1 MAEWITLDSVIKC
14 DHKGVIQNV
23 NQQDWVTIDVPV
35 LVDNDPEGRDIDWC
49 PNSGPTI
56 KKCGKTLQVAVGYST
71 WIRID
76 GHAVVL
82 ATLSV
87 SLFDLGSRG
96 VKVLG
101 ELPQGLPG
109 FSFPWV
115 SGIDLVEVLLGGI
128 AFDTRGDADKAAPAE
143 ATPASKLS
151 SACLKIKKVT
161 LVLASPSPPPVVV

>member
-56 KKCGKTLQVAVGYST
+56 KKCGKTLKVAVGYST

-82 ATLSV
+82 ATLDG
-87 SLFDLGSRG
+87 LTDGTPPG
-96 VKVLG
+96 VVHYT
-101 ELPQGLPG
+101 
-109 FSFPWV
+109 
-115 SGIDLVEVLLGGI
+115 VEDPTQMFV
-128 AFDTRGDADKAAPAE
+128 RAD
-143 ATPASKLS
+143 
-151 SACLKIKKVT
+151 V
-161 LVLASPSPPPVVV
+161 